1 MEKGVEFEM
10 RIGSIEEKLEFVLR
24 PFRKIEEKEK
34 YTFSKYYKAGLLIG
48 SEKYQHKDHYFG
60 NYSDL
65 IFSIKRFSKAY
76 DH

>member
-10 RIGSIEEKLEFVLR
+10 RIGGIEKLEFVMSSS
-24 PFRKIEEKEK
+24 RKIEEKEK
-34 YTFSKYYKAGLLIG
+34 YTFSKNYKADLLIG
-48 SEKYQHKDHYFG
+48 TEKYQHIDHYFG

-76 DH
+76 DY